1 MQVIV
6 RPLPPKGRHQFTVF
20 PNATKT
26 YGVGISSLTGQKITG
41 VPVDRKEVLE
51 SSLGVNL
58 NPESKFWD
66 DYKVV
71 LNDRGL
77 VLDLSDPVQEL
88 QYHVLSTKSDIAK
101 SSSEIKPQC
110 IYLMYNEEVEAVKAN
125 KQFDYELSAY
135 SYIKEMSEEERS
147 DFLKLFGMR
156 TRDLSPTVI
165 KKSLKEK
172 ADSDPKYF
180 VELYED
186 KNKHLKILIE
196 DCIQYRVIEVKTG
209 AYYFGEDM
217 LGADM
222 SLAINKLKIPK
233 NSDLVL
239 AIKRRLEEATKNI

>member
-6 RPLPPKGRHQFTVF
+6 KPLPPKGRHQFSVF

-26 YGVGISSLTGQKITG
+26 YGVGISSLTGMKVTG
-41 VPVDRKEVLE
+41 VPADRKEHLE
-51 SSLGVNL
+51 HALGVNL
-58 NPESKFWD
+58 DINSKFWD
-66 DYKVV
+66 EYKVV
-71 LNDRGL
+71 LNDKGMI
-77 VLDLSDPVQEL
+77 LDLNDPVQEL
-88 QYHVLSTKSDIAK
+88 QYYVLGTKSEIAK

-110 IYLMYNEEVEAVKAN
+110 IYMMYNEENEAIKAN

-135 SYIKEMSEEERS
+135 SYIKEMSEEERA
-147 DFLKLFGMR
+147 DFLKLFGIR

-172 ADSDPKYF
+172 ADGDPKYF

-186 KNKHLKILIE
+186 KNKFIKILVE
-196 DCIQYRVIEVKTG
+196 DCVQYRVIEVKTG

-217 LGADM
+217 LGADIN
-222 SLAINKLKIPK
+222 LAINKLKTPK

-239 AIKRRLEEATKNI
+239 AIKRRLEEAIKPI